1 MSDFPVEQ
9 ESERL
14 TLDEIAANLARIGR
28 SGYGALP
35 ETPERFPESSHVDSK
50 YWAELVRARRQIAE
64 SEVEVQQLRSALARQ
79 AIECSNARFDLLN
92 QSRKER
98 AAVEPEQD
106 IRGRIAELLIRRAD
120 KEAPNAKEALRFMA
134 GVVRSGDDLPES
146 MLGAVP
152 VEPETGTERR
162 ADR

>member
-35 ETPERFPESSHVDSK
+35 DTPERFPESSHVDSK

-64 SEVEVQQLRSALARQ
+64 SEIEVQQLRSALARQ
-79 AIECSNARFDLLN
+79 AIQCSNARFDLLN
-92 QSRKER
+92 ESRKER
-98 AAVEPEQD
+98 AAVEPEQFEKVWRFD
-106 IRGRIAELLIRRAD
+106 LTERWVRLRLGERLI
-120 KEAPNAKEALRFMA
+120 EGGFT
-134 GVVRSGDDLPES
+134 VIHT
-146 MLGAVP
+146 P
-152 VEPETGTERR
+152 VEPAQVDPQTHDPTHVTEGGTQ
-162 ADR
+162 